1 MTTKPSFI
9 LLFLMISFGSVTAV
23 LFTPALPEIQGYFHI
38 SEGQAQLSVTLF
50 LVGYA
55 LGQLLYGP
63 LANRFGR
70 KIALYCGITLE
81 IVASLFCAIAKP
93 TDAFWL
99 LVLARFIMALG
110 ASVGLKMSFT
120 LVADTYSAEASKKV
134 IAHLMTAF
142 AITPA
147 IGVAIGGFLTQQLN
161 WAATFYFTS
170 LYGVLLLF
178 LVTKMTE
185 TAKVIDYQALKFS
198 VIFNKYRATLE
209 CGELPLAALLM
220 GCGTSFVYVFAS
232 LSPFIAMQTMG
243 LDPTQY
249 GLWNLLPTVG
259 IIAGSQLSA
268 YFSHKLSAI
277 KAIFLR
283 ITFILIGIIIMIGAF
298 LNGIIQPISLFMPL
312 VVIYIGLGFV
322 YSNASSI
329 ATANISDKSNA
340 SAMMSFINMGVT
352 TFSVLILGCIHSAAH
367 FVLPIFYGILLIFSL
382 VFVWRLM
389 VKLKQKNYTQ

>member
-1 MTTKPSFI
+1 MATKPSFI
-9 LLFLMISFGSVTAV
+9 LLFLLISFGSVTAV
-23 LFTPALPEIQGYFHI
+23 LFTPALPEIQSYFHI
-38 SEGQAQLSVTLF
+38 SEGQAQLTVTLF

-147 IGVAIGGFLTQQLN
+147 VGVAIGGFLTQQLN
-161 WAATFYFTS
+161 WSATFYFTAI
-170 LYGVLLLF
+170 YGALLLL
-178 LVTKMTE
+178 LVARMRE
-185 TAKVIDYQALKFS
+185 TANVIDPHALKFS
-198 VIFNKYRATLE
+198 VIFNKYHATLR
-209 CGELPLAALLM
+209 CMELPLAALLM

-232 LSPFIAMQTMG
+232 FSPFIAMQTMG
-243 LDPTQY
+243 LNPTQY

-259 IIAGSQLSA
+259 IITGSQLSA
-268 YFSHKLSAI
+268 HCSNKLSSI
-277 KAIFLR
+277 KAIFLG
-283 ITFILIGIIIMIGAF
+283 ITFMLIGIFIMGVAF
-298 LNGIIQPISLFMPL
+298 LNGIIQPVSLFMPL

-322 YSNASSI
+322 YANASSI
-329 ATANISDKSNA
+329 ATDNIFDKSNA
-340 SAMMSFINMGVT
+340 SAMMSFINMSVAT
-352 TFSVLILGCIHSAAH
+352 ISVL
-367 FVLPIFYGILLIFSL
+367 FVGLMQNISHVTLTITLSILLIISL
-382 VFVWRLM
+382 VLSLLLM
-389 VKLKQKNYTQ
+389 VYLKYKKRKV